1 MKFRKLVEEIIDE
14 PKESIGLRA
23 FYTSGVWM
31 SDYFYYENYAT
42 KDECLE
48 AALRCCDMSCNFQ
61 IQYILPGVNDR
72 GCKDGAWKGSK
83 YQLLYVTFRHG
94 KPQIESKDSRIK
106 YDPVNNKMYLDSKG
120 KLNTNSRPYYQ
131 EIIMSIADVLS
142 NRGFEAQGWYQCNYY
157 MRKNIESTKHAVQ
170 ARIERNRKIYSCTL
184 TASSLSTGDH
194 LSAISLNYNPDS
206 ERSIKKFQHD
216 LDEFLNNLPHQTAK
230 EYAPIDT
237 SGDSNDYLII
247 ERYIPLKQLI
257 RRFKIFTDNYTVES
271 GKVLMVDIPFLEE
284 DEFCQH
290 IESFYKI
297 KKTNDYYH
305 GQYHQVIEF
314 YK

>member
-31 SDYFYYENYAT
+31 SDYFYYDDYAT
-42 KDECLE
+42 KDKCLE
-48 AALRCCDMSCNFQ
+48 AALHRCDMSCHFQ

-106 YDPVNNKMYLDSKG
+106 YDPVNNKMYLDSKD
-120 KLNTNSRPYYQ
+120 KLNTNSEPYYQ
-131 EIIMSIADVLS
+131 KIIMNIADVLS
-142 NRGFEAQGWYQCNYY
+142 NKGFKAQGWYYYHYY
-157 MRKNIESTKHAVQ
+157 MIKNIESTKHAVQ
-170 ARIERNRKIYSCTL
+170 ATIGRNRKIYYCTL
-184 TASSLSTGDH
+184 IASSLSTGNH
-194 LSAISLNYNPDS
+194 LSEVSLNYNPDS
-206 ERSIKKFQHD
+206 ERSIKKFQKD
-216 LDEFLNNLPHQTAK
+216 LDEFLNNLPPQTAK
-230 EYAPIDT
+230 EYAPIDR
-237 SGDSNDYLII
+237 SGDSDDYLVVK
-247 ERYIPLKQLI
+247 RYIPLKQLI

-271 GKVLMVDIPFLEE
+271 GKVFMIDIPFLEE

-297 KKTNDYYH
+297 KKTKDYYH